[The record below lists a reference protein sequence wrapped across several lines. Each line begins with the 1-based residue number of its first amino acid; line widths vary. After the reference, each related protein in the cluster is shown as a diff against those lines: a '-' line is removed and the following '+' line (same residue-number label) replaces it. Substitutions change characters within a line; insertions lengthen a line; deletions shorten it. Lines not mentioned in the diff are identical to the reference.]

1 MVIII
6 VNLNYHKDISNYN
19 NVIRYSLYYHYQVFN
34 MTHISIY
41 KQMITIMLILIR
53 MNCFIRNGILTR

>member
-41 KQMITIMLILIR
+41 K
-53 MNCFIRNGILTR
+53 